1 MKAEASE
8 ANLKKISNIY
18 NQGSSNGMNI
28 KPLTLMKNL
37 KAADFVLYEQSQEA
51 WICMPA

>member
-1 MKAEASE
+1 MKAAASE

-37 KAADFVLYEQSQEA
+37 KAADFILQKHSQ
-51 WICMPA
+51 